1 MFFSDVIG
9 HKDIKKY
16 LINLANEKKL
26 IPSLMF
32 LGEEGSGNLAL
43 AVAYAQYLNC
53 LDKKNGESCG
63 ICSNCRKINKLIHP
77 DIHFVFPVNSGKKS
91 LKDPV
96 SDDYLAEWRQFF
108 LSNPYATENNWYDFI
123 GLENKQGFISAT
135 ESRNIIRKLN
145 LKAFE
150 AEYKIMIIWLPERMN
165 VAAANILLKI
175 IEEPPE
181 KTLFFLVAN
190 STDNILPTIIS
201 RQQIIHL
208 KKIDDISLTEA
219 LISKH
224 NIPGSEIPSLLKIAN
239 GNYGKLLEL
248 INNNDDDNVLLERFK
263 KLTRSAY
270 QNNIQAIFEITEE
283 FADLGREKQ
292 KRFLSYCLYMLR
304 ENVIMNFKKEDLIF
318 LKKEEYEFSKNFHPF
333 VIKNNEKIYK
343 LFNDAYNDIEA
354 NGNPRIIMFDL
365 CLKLHDLLKK

>member
-1 MFFSDVIG
+1 MFFSDVVG

-16 LINLANEKKL
+16 LINLANEKKI

-108 LSNPYATENNWYDFI
+108 LSNPYVTENNWYDFI

-208 KKIDDISLTEA
+208 KKVDDVSLSEA

-248 INNNDDDNVLLERFK
+248 INNNDDDNSLLERFK

-283 FADLGREKQ
+283 FADLGRERQ

-304 ENVIMNFKKEDLIF
+304 ENVIMNFNKENLIF
-318 LKKEEYEFSKNFHPF
+318 LKKDEYEFSKNFHPF

>member
-1 MFFSDVIG
+1 MFFSDIVG

-16 LINLANEKKL
+16 LINLSNEKKI

-43 AVAYAQYLNC
+43 AVAFAQYLNC

-63 ICSNCRKINKLIHP
+63 VCTNCRKISKLIHP
-77 DIHFVFPVNSGKKS
+77 DLHFVFPVNSGKKS

-96 SDDYLAEWRQFF
+96 SDDYINEWRQYF
-108 LSNPYATENNWYDFI
+108 LPNPYVTENGWYDFI
-123 GLENKQGFISAT
+123 GIENKQGFISAT

-145 LKAFE
+145 FKAFE

-165 VAAANILLKI
+165 ITAANILLKI

-201 RQQIIHL
+201 RQQILHL
-208 KKIDDISLTEA
+208 KKIDDVSLSEA

-248 INNNDDDNVLLERFK
+248 LNCNDDDNVLLERFK

-270 QNNIQAIFEITEE
+270 QNNIQAIFELVEE
-283 FADLGREKQ
+283 FADLGRERQ
-292 KRFLSYCLYMLR
+292 KRFLSYCLHMIR
-304 ENVIMNFKKEDLIF
+304 ENVIMNFNKEDIVY
-318 LKKEEYEFSKNFHPF
+318 LKKAEYEFSQNFHPF

-343 LFNDAYNDIEA
+343 LFNDAFNDTEA